1 MAKKK
6 KPSENEHYL
15 IIPESI
21 IHAPGIQSL
30 SEAAVY
36 SLILGFSLK
45 GELLRGG
52 QAYIAGW
59 TKLSRERVNQILSSF
74 ESRGLI
80 RKVLLERHGCV
91 VRYGYTTSGCSGELF
106 SHAAGE
112 LSSHAASELSSH
124 AAGELSSHA
133 TCEVPSEITSQET
146 SEITSHRKTIG
157 NTKSNYARA
166 REEKKNRFNNF
177 EQHSYD
183 FEELERILTQ

>member
-1 MAKKK
+1 MAKKQK
-6 KPSENEHYL
+6 MSGDEHYL
-15 IIPESI
+15 LIPESVI
-21 IHAPGIQSL
+21 KDPMIQSL

-52 QAYIAGW
+52 QSYIAGW
-59 TKLSRERVNQILSSF
+59 TKLSRERVNRILSSL

-80 RKVLLERHGCV
+80 RKVPLEQHGCMI
-91 VRYGYTTSGCSGELF
+91 RYGYMTSGCPC
-106 SHAAGE
+106 E
-112 LSSHAASELSSH
+112 LSSYAAGELSSH

-133 TCEVPSEITSQET
+133 TCEVPSEITSQKT
-146 SEITSHRKTIG
+146 SEITSHKNTIEKS
-157 NTKSNYARA
+157 KSNYARA
-166 REEKKNRFNNF
+166 REGKKNRFNNF